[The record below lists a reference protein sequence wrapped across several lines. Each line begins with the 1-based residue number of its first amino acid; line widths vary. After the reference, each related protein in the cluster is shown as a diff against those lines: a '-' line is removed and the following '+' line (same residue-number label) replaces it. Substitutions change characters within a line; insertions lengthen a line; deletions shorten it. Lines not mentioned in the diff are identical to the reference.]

1 MATTKGQSKKKSKQ
15 SKASAPKA
23 VAPKAVAPKT
33 VAPKPNAPE
42 AEASSSEQFDGTQ
55 TPEAFESMR
64 DEAVAIP
71 AGQILVPRVETQR
84 SAAIALRVAE
94 RDSAPPREPRFAG
107 LAKLGEFDIDNLY
120 RLRTF
125 ALGNWYARRR
135 QIETEAIESNA
146 VVPADIVQSA
156 QETRARMLRLLEYH
170 FDTDP
175 EILPRLAYIRSGSGY
190 LDLANDLQGLAS
202 IYGMPGVL
210 EQVESDRKQY
220 RKGDPKQADL
230 LASSLMT
237 ALGVSG
243 TPQAEGWSGLAQRSW
258 TMLFKAYSEV
268 QAAGSF
274 LFRNEEDVTATYP
287 SLVTVARAART
298 TTPNRSEAPDEV
310 AENDEDEPTS
320 TEALAG

>member
-1 MATTKGQSKKKSKQ
+1 
-15 SKASAPKA
+15 
-23 VAPKAVAPKT
+23 
-33 VAPKPNAPE
+33 
-42 AEASSSEQFDGTQ
+42 
-55 TPEAFESMR
+55 MR
-64 DEAVAIP
+64 KEAVAIP
-71 AGQILVPRVETQR
+71 AGQVLVPRVETQR
-84 SAAIALRVAE
+84 SSAIALRVAE

-107 LAKLGEFDIDNLY
+107 LAKLGEFNMEHLH

-125 ALGNWYARRR
+125 SLGNWYARRR

-146 VVPADIVQSA
+146 VVPAEIIQKS

-170 FDTDP
+170 FDTDV

-190 LDLANDLQGLAS
+190 LDLANDLQGLAA

-287 SLVTVARAART
+287 SLVTVARASRT
-298 TTPNRSEAPDEV
+298 TTPSRSEEPEQVEDE
-310 AENDEDEPTS
+310 EEPEDEPTS
-320 TEALAG
+320 T